1 MGRSHRTESGGI
13 DGRKSQEIISPMDG
27 LHPRS
32 AFARGMI
39 LFGSE
44 AWILKPWET
53 KQNNRL
59 MDSFQN
65 RPGH

>member
-13 DGRKSQEIISPMDG
+13 NGRKSQEVISPRDG
-27 LHPRS
+27 LHLRS

-39 LFGSE
+39 LFE
-44 AWILKPWET
+44 PDAWILKPWET

-59 MDSFQN
+59 MD
-65 RPGH
+65 